1 MANGTIIFVHGTG
14 VRLPSYQP
22 QFKAAAKLAAQCGVT
37 QEFVSCPW
45 GDGLGVEFGGKSLPD
60 PPGPQQIREEEED
73 FARWNWLFDDPL
85 TELDKLTIRDPKEST
100 RADLQTGTGAA
111 IYIPN
116 PSKMPPWEQLW
127 TEISNYHPSP
137 ELELLLER
145 GGLTKFWDEA
155 WAAIVEGSSIPRQA
169 FQASPHELADAA
181 HALARALVAQMH
193 VLAEAAGQAGPN
205 RKLRNDLVTRLTVD
219 WNQQVFGLGSFLA
232 NRLQRAVTRV
242 LRQHRNSFSDGA
254 ALPIGDVL
262 LYQTHGDKIRKFIR
276 DKITNAARPVTLLAH
291 SLGGIA
297 CFDLLALPSPPKID
311 YLVTAGSQSTLLYE
325 IGALTSLKLPDPL
338 PAHFPPWLNFYDR
351 NDFLSYVGGRLFPPR
366 DFELKRRSGFERD
379 FELES
384 GQPFPAS
391 HSAYFGNEVLW
402 KTMSAFIS
410 Q

>member
-1 MANGTIIFVHGTG
+1 MANGTIILVHGTG
-14 VRLPSYQP
+14 VRLPSYQS
-22 QFKAAAKLAAQCGVT
+22 QFKAAAELAARCGVT
-37 QEFVSCPW
+37 QKFVPCAW
-45 GDGLGVEFGGKSLPD
+45 GDGLGVEFTGKSLPD
-60 PPGPQQIREEEED
+60 PPGPEQIREEEED
-73 FARWNWLFDDPL
+73 FATWNWLFDDPL
-85 TELDKLTIRDPKEST
+85 TELDKLTIRDPKEDAGEED
-100 RADLQTGTGAA
+100 ADGA
-111 IYIPN
+111 IDISN
-116 PSKMPPWEQLW
+116 PSEMPSWEKLW
-127 TEISNYHPSP
+127 TEISKYQPSP
-137 ELELLLER
+137 ELLLLLER
-145 GGLTKFWDEA
+145 GGLTTLWDEA
-155 WAAIVEGSSIPRQA
+155 WSDIVEGSSIPRQA

-193 VLAEAAGQAGPN
+193 VLAEAAGQPAPN
-205 RKLRNDLVTRLTVD
+205 RKLRNDLVARLTLD
-219 WNQQVFGLGSFLA
+219 WKQQVFGLGSFLA
-232 NRLQRAVTRV
+232 NRLERAVTRV

-254 ALPIGDVL
+254 ALPIGDIL
-262 LYQTHGDKIRKFIR
+262 LYQAHGDKIRKLIR
-276 DKITNAARPVTLLAH
+276 DKIEDAVRPVTLLAH

-366 DFELKRRSGFERD
+366 DFEVKRSSAFKRD

-402 KTMSAFIS
+402 KTVSAFIS